1 MRNYRKE
8 YDNYHSRPEQKVR
21 RAARNAAR
29 KLFADA
35 APDKDV
41 HHKDNNPLNN
51 DKKNLSL
58 VTQHYNRKEPRLR
71 EKKLKL
77 RTEDA
82 AAAADLKAK
91 QAAEVDALKSK
102 QEGEVEALKAKHE
115 REGER
120 QKKQDDSEA
129 ESEKARDA
137 REDVKSEDMGTVTGP
152 HIAGTGDDSSTV
164 KVRKKKKVHKRTE
177 TRGGNQEPDWEKRGK
192 LSKKVRK
199 NFWKSFRK
207 TKEQKEE
214 SSDKRILN
222 NDLAIQQKV

>member
-8 YDNYHSRPEQKVR
+8 YDNYHSRPEQKIR

-35 APDKDV
+35 DPDKDV

-102 QEGEVEALKAKHE
+102 QEGEIEALKAKHE

-120 QKKQDDSEA
+120 QKKQDDAEA

-137 REDVKSEDMGTVTGP
+137 REDVKSEEIGTVTGP
-152 HIAGTGDDSSTV
+152 NIAGTGDDSSTV
-164 KVRKKKKVHKRTE
+164 KVKKKKKIHKRNQLMD
-177 TRGGNQEPDWEKRGK
+177 RSKGGDQEADWEKRGK

-199 NFWKSFRK
+199 DFWKSFK
-207 TKEQKEE
+207 KK
-214 SSDKRILN
+214 K
-222 NDLAIQQKV
+222 

>member
-8 YDNYHSRPEQKVR
+8 YDNYHSRPEQKIR

-35 APDKDV
+35 DPDKDV

-102 QEGEVEALKAKHE
+102 QEGEIEALKAKHE

-120 QKKQDDSEA
+120 QKKQDDAEA

-137 REDVKSEDMGTVTGP
+137 REEVKTEDMGTVTGP
-152 HIAGTGDDSSTV
+152 HIVGTGDDSSTV
-164 KVRKKKKVHKRTE
+164 VVKKKKKKKRE
-177 TRGGNQEPDWEKRGK
+177 EAMRGDKTATDWEKRGR

-199 NFWKSFRK
+199 DFWKSFK
-207 TKEQKEE
+207 KKKEQKE
-214 SSDKRILN
+214 SSDKRILDN
-222 NDLAIQQKV
+222 VLAIQQKV